1 MPVNEIKFLEQKK
14 MAIHISLWDNIEK
27 AEKFYSNLDG
37 IYTAYNEEKRNLM
50 SAFST
55 PVKIYKVFSSPR

>member
-1 MPVNEIKFLEQKK
+1 MFIKMPVNEIKFLEQKK

-37 IYTAYNEEKRNLM
+37 IYTAYNEEKE
-50 SAFST
+50 
-55 PVKIYKVFSSPR
+55 I